1 MFKSTILWTVITTI
15 ITVLVYVELFIT
27 GNMFVLLLTGVS
39 AIIAIII
46 SILEKKY
53 IYIFLNVILVVITLA
68 AYVVMY

>member
-53 IYIFLNVILVVITLA
+53 IYIFLNIILVVIALA

>member
-1 MFKSTILWTVITTI
+1 MFKNTILWTVITAI
-15 ITVLVYVELFIT
+15 ITALVYVELFIT

-39 AIIAIII
+39 AIITIII

-53 IYIFLNVILVVITLA
+53 IYILLNIILVVIALA

>member
-53 IYIFLNVILVVITLA
+53 IYIFLNVVLVVIALA